1 MSSQNNVSYMG
12 ELDFHDYYQIIYRGR
27 WIILFCFLAV
37 VLATAVYTFTSKF
50 IYQSTASVSIDT
62 RDTRS
67 SLSRLRTIGSTQDY
81 QVYDPDRIVKN
92 EVELLKSRFLAFGLA
107 KELLKREYI
116 DTVSK
121 EPIRI
126 IHQNQDG
133 SGPLLDVDIV
143 TARLLGDIT
152 ITPSREADFID
163 IIARS
168 SSPDEAALLANMF
181 VDVYY
186 NGNVSSSRLR
196 LSNIREFL
204 EGQVKTKQ
212 GELTGSEVALKNY
225 MERERIVSLDDE
237 SKKIID
243 ILARFQ
249 AARDEAMIETEA
261 VGKQLVS
268 YQDELEKVEPQT
280 AKNIASAGD
289 KYIEQLQ
296 TEIARL
302 EVNRDVIIAQNPL
315 VASQQIYN
323 QQLQE
328 TEKQIGSLRTKL
340 REKTDELMKTSIPDQ
355 PTGGQSGA
363 FGYIRVLKERII
375 DNQIKK
381 QAYNSRIKILTEII
395 RQYEGQFNRLP
406 DRSMR
411 FAQLQRNKTTDEKVY
426 LMVTE
431 KYQEAFIAEQSEFG
445 NVNILDRAKPSFQP
459 VSPKVFVNLALAILG
474 GLVLGLGV
482 VILRELIDSRVR
494 SPEDVKKQ
502 GLVTLA
508 LVHNFDTIQ
517 EVKENIMGG
526 NGTSARSGDF
536 SSGMN
541 LKKSLV
547 VYYNPMSPVA
557 ESFRRLRTSLF
568 FASPDKPL
576 KSILVT
582 SAEPSEG
589 KTTITANLALT
600 YAQLGKKT
608 LIVDGDLRRG
618 SLHKFFDREK
628 SPGLTEY
635 LTEESRLDSVIG
647 QASIDNLSIVGCG
660 LHSPNPAE
668 LLSTPM
674 MHTFRKSVEK
684 AYDFVI
690 YDSSPLL
697 LVTDSL
703 VLASIVDGVILVVQ
717 SGETRTAVL
726 AKSIEMLQQVGA
738 NIVGVVVNRFDY
750 RSTLHSYYKSYTYY
764 TYEAPGDE
772 NGKTRQGRKRKEVKR
787 T

>member
-1 MSSQNNVSYMG
+1 MG

-27 WIILFCFLAV
+27 WIILFCFLTV
-37 VLATAVYTFTSKF
+37 VLGTAVYTLSRNFV
-50 IYQSTASVSIDT
+50 YQSTSSVSIDT

-81 QVYDPDRIVKN
+81 QVYDPERIVKN
-92 EVELLKSRFLAFGLA
+92 EVELLKSRFLAFALA
-107 KELLKREYI
+107 NELLKREVL
-116 DTVSK
+116 DTISK
-121 EPIRI
+121 EPIRV
-126 IHQNQDG
+126 IHQNRDG
-133 SGPLLDVDIV
+133 SGPMLDADNIA
-143 TARLLGDIT
+143 TRLQADIT
-152 ITPSREADFID
+152 ITPSREADYVD
-163 IIARS
+163 IFARS
-168 SSPDEAALLANMF
+168 SSPHEAALLANMF

-186 NGNVSSSRLR
+186 NSNVSSSRLR
-196 LSNIREFL
+196 LRNIREFL
-204 EGQVKTKQ
+204 EEQVQLKQ
-212 GELTGSEVALKNY
+212 KELSGSEVALRNY

-237 SKKIID
+237 SKKIIE

-249 AARDEAMIETEA
+249 AARDEAMIESEA
-261 VGKQLVS
+261 IGKQLIA

-302 EVNRDVIIAQNPL
+302 EVNRDVIIAQNPQT
-315 VASQQIYN
+315 ASLEIYN
-323 QQLQE
+323 QQLRD
-328 TEKQIGSLRTKL
+328 TESQINSLREKL
-340 REKTDELMKTSIPDQ
+340 KEKTDELMKTSIPDQ
-355 PTGGQSGA
+355 PSSGQSGA

-381 QAYNSRIKILTEII
+381 QSLNSRIKVLTEII
-395 RQYEGQFNRLP
+395 RQYEGQFNRMP
-406 DRSMR
+406 DRSMKY
-411 FAQLQRNKTTDEKVY
+411 AQLQRDKSTSEKVY
-426 LMVTE
+426 LMVSE
-431 KYQEAFIAEQSEFG
+431 KYQEVFIAEQSEFG
-445 NVNILDRAKPSFQP
+445 NINILDRAKPSFQP
-459 VSPKVFVNLALAILG
+459 ISPKVFVNMALAVMG
-474 GLVLGLGV
+474 GLILGLGV
-482 VILRELIDSRVR
+482 VIVRELIDSRVR
-494 SPEDVKKQ
+494 SPEDVKKR
-502 GLVTLA
+502 GLMTLA
-508 LVHNFDTIQ
+508 LVHNFDTIE
-517 EVKENIMGG
+517 EVKENILGG
-526 NGTSARSGDF
+526 NGTTSGF
-536 SSGMN
+536 SPGDGTN
-541 LKKSLV
+541 LRKSLV

-557 ESFRRLRTSLF
+557 ESFRRLRTGLF

-628 SPGLTEY
+628 SPGLTEF
-635 LTEESRLDSVIG
+635 LTEQSRLDSVI
-647 QASIDNLSIVGCG
+647 ARTSIDNLSLVGSG
-660 LHSPNPAE
+660 VNSPNPAE

-674 MHTFRKSVEK
+674 MHSFQRSVEK
-684 AYDFVI
+684 SYEFVI

-703 VLASIVDGVILVVQ
+703 VLASIIDGVILVVQ

-726 AKSIEMLQQVGA
+726 EKSVEMLRQVGA

-764 TYEAPGDE
+764 TYDAPDE
-772 NGKTRQGRKRKEVKR
+772 QGKNLRQNRKRKEVKR
-787 T
+787 P

>member
-1 MSSQNNVSYMG
+1 MSSQSKVTYMG

-27 WIILFCFLAV
+27 WIILFCFLAI
-37 VLATAVYTFTSKF
+37 VLATAVYTFSSNF
-50 IYQSTASVSIDT
+50 IYQSTASVSVDLRNPLT
-62 RDTRS
+62 RMK
-67 SLSRLRTIGSTQDY
+67 TIGTTQEY
-81 QVYDPDRIVKN
+81 PIYDPERIVKN
-92 EVELLKSRFLAFGLA
+92 EVEVLKSRFLAYALA

-116 DTVSK
+116 DSISK

-126 IHQNQDG
+126 IHRNRDG
-133 SGPLLDVDIV
+133 SAPLMDADII
-143 TARLLGDIT
+143 TLLIQSDIT
-152 ITPSREADFID
+152 ITPSRDADFIE
-163 IIARS
+163 ITARS
-168 SSPDEAALLANMF
+168 STPQEAALLANMY
-181 VDVYY
+181 VDAYF
-186 NGNVSSSRLR
+186 NNNVSASRLR
-196 LSNIREFL
+196 SRSVREFL
-204 EGQVKTKQ
+204 EGQVKAKQ
-212 GELTGSEVALKNY
+212 VELTSAELAQKDF

-243 ILARFQ
+243 ILSRFQ
-249 AARDEAMIETEA
+249 AARDEAMIESEA
-261 VGKQLVS
+261 IGRLLVS
-268 YQDELEKVEPQT
+268 YQDQLELVEPQT

-302 EVNRDVIIAQNPL
+302 EVNRDVIIAQNPQT
-315 VASQQIYN
+315 ASLQIYN
-323 QQLQE
+323 QQLRE
-328 TEKQIGSLRTKL
+328 TENQINSLREKL
-340 REKTDELMKTSIPDQ
+340 KEKTDELMKTSIPDQ
-355 PTGGQSGA
+355 PSSGQTGA

-375 DNQIKK
+375 DCQIKK

-406 DRSMR
+406 GRSMR
-411 FAQLQRNKTTDEKVY
+411 YAQLQRNKSTSEKVY
-426 LMVTE
+426 LMVSE
-431 KYQEAFIAEQSEFG
+431 KFQEAFIAEQSEFG
-445 NVNILDRAKPSFQP
+445 YINVLDRAEPAFQP
-459 VSPKVFVNLALAILG
+459 VSPKIFMNMALAVLG
-474 GLVLGLGV
+474 GIILGLGV

-526 NGTSARSGDF
+526 NGSGYP
-536 SSGMN
+536 SGEFQNGAMN

-568 FASPDKPL
+568 FASPEKPL

-589 KTTITANLALT
+589 KTTIVANLALT

-618 SLHKFFDREK
+618 ALHKFIGGEK
-628 SPGLTEY
+628 SPGLTEF
-635 LTEESRLDSVIG
+635 LTEESKFDSVI
-647 QASIDNLSIVGCG
+647 AKTNIDDLSFVGCG

-668 LLSTPM
+668 LLSTPL
-674 MHTFRKSVEK
+674 MHSFKKSTEK
-684 AYDFVI
+684 AYDLVI

-697 LVTDSL
+697 LVTDGL
-703 VLASIVDGVILVVQ
+703 VLASLVDGVILVVQ

-726 AKSIEMLQQVGA
+726 EKSIEMLQQVGA
-738 NIVGVVVNRFDY
+738 NIIGVVVNRFDY

-764 TYEAPGDE
+764 TYEAPGEE
-772 NGKTRQGRKRKEVKR
+772 NGKTRQSRKRKEVKR
-787 T
+787 A

>member
-1 MSSQNNVSYMG
+1 MG
-12 ELDFHDYYQIIYRGR
+12 ELDFHDYYQIIFRGR

-37 VLATAVYTFTSKF
+37 VLATAVYTFSSNF
-50 IYQSTASVSIDT
+50 VYQSTASVSIDT
-62 RDTRS
+62 RDIRG
-67 SLSRLRTIGSTQDY
+67 SLSRLKSIGSTPNY
-81 QVYDPDRIVKN
+81 QIYDPERLVKN
-92 EVELLKSRFLAFGLA
+92 EVEFLKSRFLAYTLA
-107 KELLKREYI
+107 TTLLKREYI
-116 DTVSK
+116 DSISK

-126 IHQNQDG
+126 IHVNHDG
-133 SGPLLDVDIV
+133 SGPLLDADII
-143 TARLLGDIT
+143 TSRIQADIT
-152 ITPSREADFID
+152 ITPSREADYID
-163 IIARS
+163 VTARS
-168 SSPDEAALLANMF
+168 SSPQEAALLANVF
-181 VDVYY
+181 VDVYF
-186 NGNVSSSRLR
+186 NSNVMTSRLR
-196 LSNIREFL
+196 LRSIREFL
-204 EGQVKTKQ
+204 EDQVKTKQ
-212 GELTGSEVALKNY
+212 GELTVSEVALKNY

-249 AARDEAMIETEA
+249 AARDEAMIESEA
-261 VGKQLVS
+261 IGKQLVS
-268 YQDELEKVEPQT
+268 YQDQLEKVEPQT

-296 TEIARL
+296 TELARL

-315 VASQQIYN
+315 TASQQIYN

-328 TEKQIGSLRTKL
+328 TENQINSLRAKL
-340 REKTDELMKTSIPDQ
+340 REKTDEFMKTSIPDQ
-355 PTGGQSGA
+355 SSIGQTGA
-363 FGYIRVLKERII
+363 FAYIRSLKEKII

-381 QAYNSRIKILTEII
+381 QSFNSRIKVLTEII
-395 RQYEGQFNRLP
+395 REYEGQFNRLP
-406 DRSMR
+406 GRSMIY
-411 FAQLQRNKTTDEKVY
+411 AQLQRTKTTNEKVY

-431 KYQEAFIAEQSEFG
+431 RYQEAFIAEQSEFG
-445 NVNILDRAKPSFQP
+445 YINILDRGQPSFQP
-459 VSPKVFVNLALAILG
+459 VSPKIFVNMAFAILG
-474 GLVLGLGV
+474 GLILGLGV

-517 EVKENIMGG
+517 EVKENILGG
-526 NGTSARSGDF
+526 NGRGSLPGD
-536 SSGMN
+536 SQNGAIN
-541 LKKSLV
+541 LKRSLV

-568 FASPDKPL
+568 FASPEKPL
-576 KSILVT
+576 KSVLVT

-589 KTTITANLALT
+589 KTTVVANLALA

-618 SLHKFFDREK
+618 SMHKFVGGEK
-628 SPGLTEY
+628 SPGLTEF
-635 LTEESRLDSVIG
+635 LTEESKLDSVI
-647 QASIDNLSIVGCG
+647 AKTNIDNLSLVGCG

-668 LLSTPM
+668 LLSTPL
-674 MHTFRKSVEK
+674 MHSFKKSTEK
-684 AYDFVI
+684 AYDMVI

-726 AKSIEMLQQVGA
+726 EKSIEMLHQVGA
-738 NIVGVVVNRFDY
+738 NIIGVVVNRFDY

-764 TYEAPGDE
+764 TYETPDE
-772 NGKTRQGRKRKEVKR
+772 ESGKMKQSRKRKEVKR
-787 T
+787 A